1 MAKIREI
8 AAGEAPSLIEP
19 LTDLLVDAVASGASI
34 GFLPPLGRD
43 DAVAYWNAVGNSIDA
58 GERILL
64 VAEHEGRIVGT
75 VQLTLELR
83 ANGRH
88 RAEVSKL
95 LVHTGVRRQ
104 GIGRALM
111 VAVERLAAE
120 RGRTTLVLDTR
131 LGDPSELLY
140 TSLGYIKAGV
150 IPQYARSAA
159 GELHTTA
166 FFYKLLA

>member
-1 MAKIREI
+1 MEKIREI
-8 AAGEAPSLIEP
+8 DAGEARVLVKPLANLLI
-19 LTDLLVDAVASGASI
+19 DAVASGASV

-43 DAVAYWNAVGNSIDA
+43 EAAAYWISVGNSIAA
-58 GERILL
+58 GQRILL
-64 VAEHEGRIVGT
+64 VAEHEGQIVGA

-95 LVHTGVRRQ
+95 LVHTGARRQ

-111 VAVERLAAE
+111 LALEQIAAT

-140 TSLGYIKAGV
+140 LNLGYLKAGV
-150 IPQYARSAA
+150 IPQYARSAG
-159 GELHTTA
+159 GELHATA